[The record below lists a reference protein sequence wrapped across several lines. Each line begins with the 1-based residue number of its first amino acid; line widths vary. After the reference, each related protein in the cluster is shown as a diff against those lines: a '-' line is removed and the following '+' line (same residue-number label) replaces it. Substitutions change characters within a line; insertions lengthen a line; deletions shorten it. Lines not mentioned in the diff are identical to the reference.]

1 MAISSLFRGRSK
13 KAPGLIDILS
23 DDLEY
28 MRIVYILNGESF
40 QNWRQYQELG
50 ISEIAAMI
58 GTLRRIQDERK
69 QQADTASG
77 KA

>member
-1 MAISSLFRGRSK
+1 MAISSLLRGRPK

-28 MRIVYILNGESF
+28 MRIVYMLNGESF

-69 QQADTASG
+69 QQADTAG
-77 KA
+77 KS